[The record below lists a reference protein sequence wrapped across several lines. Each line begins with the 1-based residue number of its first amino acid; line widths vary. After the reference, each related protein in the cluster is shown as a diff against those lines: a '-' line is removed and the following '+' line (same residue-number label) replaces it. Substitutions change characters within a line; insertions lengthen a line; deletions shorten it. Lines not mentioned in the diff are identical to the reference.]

1 MNDIILRKVA
11 LRFNGVYLN
20 IKHEDVDMNAEA
32 TKPATLLLKL
42 LYRRGYSVTEELLH
56 ALYVQSDKLL
66 KDVTLSMDA
75 VLGLRLNWVSL
86 VRRLAFIEVNYDV
99 QEGQYD
105 KMKKLRLMTDDDMK
119 HLLESLLTSTTPLDA
134 TQRDVLSLLLG
145 VYGLPSNV
153 NIKMRET
160 VMLAVKGLLENGKGE
175 EASVLLATP
184 TDVLRYLWYEKTGQL
199 KIIEPKALIGNAK
212 KNYYDMW
219 DFYSQEP
226 NKAAKE
232 IKKNLKLKY
241 DRKTCRCVAQW
252 LNNLPMSAEQAA
264 ENMNPKR
271 GMWVRMIRALRL
283 GEYSRKKGME
293 RLAKLMDVFYNHDYI
308 TWQSELEFAMNRYKI
323 NMALGLLQQ
332 RPGLFA
338 RCLFATMLRFR
349 AEWTL
354 AFFDEVS
361 DKVPARLLL
370 SLVNNAEFYF
380 DPKQK
385 RIARPITGGV
395 ISIKPNPFLDFYGY
409 KERKAMEK
417 GVMDVCLAS
426 MERRFRAVK
435 TESKTIYIDPALY
448 KIPVSVGDRSETVQD
463 IAYALPG
470 TRIPVKGDKIRVFM
484 EWGKGLK
491 AQHLDMDLSCRISGP
506 EPHTVGYFNLSCF
519 GAKHSGDIRS
529 IPNMLGVAEYIDL
542 DLKKLDQIRA
552 EYVTFTCNSYTGG
565 CLSPN
570 LVVGWM
576 NAKEKMQVSERNGV
590 SYNLACVQHAI
601 RIGENNLSKGLVF
614 GVLDVPKR
622 EIIWMEMPFPEQTIF
637 GYAPSEVKALI
648 RRLEEKLTIGKLLE
662 IKAKAQLLD
671 IVQNAGDADESYT
684 YDWALNPADVSKLLD
699 I

>member
-11 LRFNGVYLN
+11 LRFNGVYIN
-20 IKHEDVDMNAEA
+20 IKHEDVDMTAMA
-32 TKPATLLLKL
+32 TKPAKFLLKL
-42 LYRRGYSVTEELLH
+42 LYKRGYGVTEELLH
-56 ALYVQSDKLL
+56 ALYAQSDELL
-66 KDVTLSMDA
+66 KDITLSMDA
-75 VLGLRLNWVSL
+75 VLGLRLNWVYL
-86 VRRLAFIEVNYDV
+86 VRRLDFIEVNYDV
-99 QEGQYD
+99 QDGLDD

-134 TQRDVLSLLLG
+134 TQRDVLSQLLG
-145 VYGLPSNV
+145 VYGLPSDV

-175 EASVLLATP
+175 EASVLFATP
-184 TDVLRYLWYEKTGQL
+184 TDVLRYLWYEKTGHL
-199 KIIEPKALIGNAK
+199 KIIEPKTLIGNTK

-232 IKKNLKLKY
+232 MKKNLKLKY
-241 DRKTCRCVAQW
+241 DRKTCRCVAHW
-252 LNNLPMSAEQAA
+252 LNSLPMSAEQAA

-308 TWQSELEFAMNRYKI
+308 TWQSELDRAANRYDT
-323 NMALGLLQQ
+323 NVALGMLQQ

-338 RCLFATMLRFR
+338 RCLFSSMLRYG

-361 DKVPARLLL
+361 DKVPVRMLLF
-370 SLVNNAEFYF
+370 LVNNAGFYF
-380 DPKQK
+380 DPTQL

-395 ISIKPNPFLDFYGY
+395 ISIKPNMLLGLYSEE
-409 KERKAMEK
+409 ERKAMEK

-448 KIPVSVGDRSETVQD
+448 KISVSVGDRSETVQD

-470 TRIPVKGDKIRVFM
+470 TRFPVKGDKIRVFM

-491 AQHLDMDLSCRISGP
+491 AQHLDMDLSCHISGP
-506 EPHTVGYFNLSCF
+506 EPHTVAYFNLKCF
-519 GAKHSGDIRS
+519 GAEHSGDIRS
-529 IPNMLGVAEYIDL
+529 IPDMVGAAEYIDL

-552 EYVTFTCNSYTGG
+552 EYVTFTCNAYTRG

-576 NAKEKMQVSERNGV
+576 NAKEKMKVSERNGV
-590 SYNLACVQHAI
+590 SYSISCVQHAI

-637 GYAPSEVKALI
+637 GYDPSKVKALI

-684 YDWALNPADVSKLLD
+684 NDWALNPADVSRLLD

>member
-66 KDVTLSMDA
+66 KDITLSMDA
-75 VLGLRLNWVSL
+75 VLGLRLNWVYL
-86 VRRLAFIEVNYDV
+86 VRRLDFIEVNYDV
-99 QEGQYD
+99 QDGLDD

-134 TQRDVLSLLLG
+134 TQRDVLSQLLG
-145 VYGLPSNV
+145 VYGLPSDV

-175 EASVLLATP
+175 EASVLFATP
-184 TDVLRYLWYEKTGQL
+184 TDVLRYLWYEKTGHL
-199 KIIEPKALIGNAK
+199 KIIEPKTLIGNTK

-232 IKKNLKLKY
+232 MKKNLKLKY
-241 DRKTCRCVAQW
+241 DRKTCRCVAHW
-252 LNNLPMSAEQAA
+252 LNSLPMSAEQAA

-308 TWQSELEFAMNRYKI
+308 TWQSELDRAANRYDT
-323 NMALGLLQQ
+323 NVALGMLQQ

-338 RCLFATMLRFR
+338 RCLFSSMLRYG

-361 DKVPARLLL
+361 DKVPVRMLLF
-370 SLVNNAEFYF
+370 LVNNAGFYF
-380 DPKQK
+380 DPTQL

-395 ISIKPNPFLDFYGY
+395 ISIKPNMLLGLYSEE
-409 KERKAMEK
+409 ERKAMEK

-448 KIPVSVGDRSETVQD
+448 KISVSVGDRSENVQD

-470 TRIPVKGDKIRVFM
+470 TRFPVKGDKIRVFM

-491 AQHLDMDLSCRISGP
+491 AQHLDMDLSCHISGP
-506 EPHTVGYFNLSCF
+506 EPHTVAYFNLKCF
-519 GAKHSGDIRS
+519 GAEHSGDIRS

-552 EYVTFTCNSYTGG
+552 EYVTFTCNAYTGG

-576 NAKEKMQVSERNGV
+576 NAKEKMNVSERNGV

-648 RRLEEKLTIGKLLE
+648 RRLEEKFTVGKLLE

-684 YDWALNPADVSKLLD
+684 NDWALNPADVSQLLN

>member
-1 MNDIILRKVA
+1 
-11 LRFNGVYLN
+11 
-20 IKHEDVDMNAEA
+20 
-32 TKPATLLLKL
+32 
-42 LYRRGYSVTEELLH
+42 
-56 ALYVQSDKLL
+56 
-66 KDVTLSMDA
+66 
-75 VLGLRLNWVSL
+75 
-86 VRRLAFIEVNYDV
+86 
-99 QEGQYD
+99 
-105 KMKKLRLMTDDDMK
+105 MK
-119 HLLESLLTSTTPLDA
+119 
-134 TQRDVLSLLLG
+134 
-145 VYGLPSNV
+145 
-153 NIKMRET
+153 
-160 VMLAVKGLLENGKGE
+160 
-175 EASVLLATP
+175 
-184 TDVLRYLWYEKTGQL
+184 EK
-199 KIIEPKALIGNAK
+199 
-212 KNYYDMW
+212 
-219 DFYSQEP
+219 
-226 NKAAKE
+226 
-232 IKKNLKLKY
+232 LKLKY
-241 DRKTCRCVAQW
+241 DRKTCRCVAHW
-252 LNNLPMSAEQAA
+252 LNSLPMSAEQAA

-308 TWQSELEFAMNRYKI
+308 TWQSELDRAANRYDT
-323 NMALGLLQQ
+323 NVALGMLQQ

-338 RCLFATMLRFR
+338 RCLFSSMLRYG

-361 DKVPARLLL
+361 DNVPVRMLLF
-370 SLVNNAEFYF
+370 LVNNAGFYF
-380 DPKQK
+380 DPTQL

-395 ISIKPNPFLDFYGY
+395 ISIKPNMLLGLYSEE
-409 KERKAMEK
+409 ERKAMEK

-435 TESKTIYIDPALY
+435 TESKTMYIDPALY
-448 KIPVSVGDRSETVQD
+448 KISVSVGDRSETVQD

-470 TRIPVKGDKIRVFM
+470 TRFPVKGDKIRVFM

-506 EPHTVGYFNLSCF
+506 EPHTVAYFNLKCF
-519 GAKHSGDIRS
+519 GAEHSGDIRS
-529 IPNMLGVAEYIDL
+529 IPDMVGAAEYIDL

-552 EYVTFTCNSYTGG
+552 EYVTFTCNAYTGG

-576 NAKEKMQVSERNGV
+576 NAKEKMKVSERNGV
-590 SYNLACVQHAI
+590 SYSISCVQHAI
-601 RIGENNLSKGLVF
+601 RIAENNLSKGLVF

-684 YDWALNPADVSKLLD
+684 NDWALNPADVSKLLD

>member
-11 LRFNGVYLN
+11 LRFNGVYIN
-20 IKHEDVDMNAEA
+20 IKHEEVDMTAEV
-32 TKPATLLLKL
+32 TKPAKFLLKL
-42 LYRRGYSVTEELLH
+42 LYKRGYTVTEELQH
-56 ALYVQSDKLL
+56 ALYAQSDELL
-66 KDVTLSMDA
+66 KDITDSMDA
-75 VLGLRLNWVSL
+75 VLGLRLNWVYL
-86 VRRLAFIEVNYDV
+86 VRRLDFIEVNFNV
-99 QEGQYD
+99 PEGQDD

-119 HLLESLLTSTTPLDA
+119 HLLESLLSSAIPLDA
-134 TQRDVLSLLLG
+134 TQRDVLSQLLG
-145 VYGLPSNV
+145 VYGLPSDV
-153 NIKMRET
+153 KIKMRET

-175 EASVLLATP
+175 EASVLFATP
-184 TDVLRYLWYEKTGQL
+184 TDVLRYLWYEKTGLL
-199 KIIEPKALIGNAK
+199 KIIEPKTLIGHAK
-212 KNYYDMW
+212 RIYYNMW
-219 DFYSQEP
+219 DFDSQET
-226 NKAAKE
+226 NKAAMKKKKE
-232 IKKNLKLKY
+232 LKLKY
-241 DRKTCRCVAQW
+241 DRKTCRCVAHW
-252 LNNLPMSAEQAA
+252 LNCLPMSAEQAA

-308 TWQSELEFAMNRYKI
+308 TWQSELDRAVNRYDT
-323 NMALGLLQQ
+323 NVALGMLQQ

-338 RCLFATMLRFR
+338 RCLFSSMLRYG

-361 DKVPARLLL
+361 DKVPVRMLLF
-370 SLVNNAEFYF
+370 LVNNAGFYF
-380 DPKQK
+380 DPTQL

-395 ISIKPNPFLDFYGY
+395 ISIKPNMLLGLYSEE
-409 KERKAMEK
+409 ERKAMEK

-426 MERRFRAVK
+426 MERRYRAVK

-448 KIPVSVGDRSETVQD
+448 EIAVSVGDRSETIQD

-470 TRIPVKGDKIRVFM
+470 TRFPVKGDKIRVFM

-491 AQHLDMDLSCRISGP
+491 AQHLDMDLSCHISGP
-506 EPHTVGYFNLSCF
+506 EPHTVAYFNLSCF
-519 GAKHSGDIRS
+519 GAEHSGDIRS
-529 IPNMLGVAEYIDL
+529 IPDMVGAAEYIDL

-552 EYVTFTCNSYTGG
+552 EYVTFTCNAYTRGS
-565 CLSPN
+565 LSPN

-576 NAKEKMQVSERNGV
+576 NAKEKMKVSERNGV

-637 GYAPSEVKALI
+637 GYSPSDVKALI

>member
-11 LRFNGVYLN
+11 LRFNGVYIN
-20 IKHEDVDMNAEA
+20 IKHEDVDMTAMA
-32 TKPATLLLKL
+32 TKPAKFLLKL
-42 LYRRGYSVTEELLH
+42 LYKRGYGVTEELLH
-56 ALYVQSDKLL
+56 ALYAQSDELL
-66 KDVTLSMDA
+66 KDITLSMDA
-75 VLGLRLNWVSL
+75 VLGLRLNWVYL
-86 VRRLAFIEVNYDV
+86 VRRLDFIEVNYDV
-99 QEGQYD
+99 QDGLDD

-134 TQRDVLSLLLG
+134 TQRDVLSQLLG
-145 VYGLPSNV
+145 VYGLPSDV

-175 EASVLLATP
+175 EASVLFATP
-184 TDVLRYLWYEKTGQL
+184 TDVLRYLWYEKTGHL
-199 KIIEPKALIGNAK
+199 KIIEPKTLIGNAK

-219 DFYSQEP
+219 NFYSQEP

-232 IKKNLKLKY
+232 MKEKLKLKY
-241 DRKTCRCVAQW
+241 DRKTCRCVAHW
-252 LNNLPMSAEQAA
+252 LNSLPMSAEQAA

-308 TWQSELEFAMNRYKI
+308 TWQSELDRAANRYDT
-323 NMALGLLQQ
+323 NVALGMLQQ

-338 RCLFATMLRFR
+338 RCLFSSMLRYG

-361 DKVPARLLL
+361 DNVPVRMLLF
-370 SLVNNAEFYF
+370 LVNNVGFYF
-380 DPKQK
+380 DPTQL

-395 ISIKPNPFLDFYGY
+395 ISIKPNMLLGLYSEE
-409 KERKAMEK
+409 ERKAMEK

-435 TESKTIYIDPALY
+435 TESKTMYIDPALY
-448 KIPVSVGDRSETVQD
+448 KISVSVGDRSETVQD

-470 TRIPVKGDKIRVFM
+470 TRFPVKGDKIRVFM

-506 EPHTVGYFNLSCF
+506 EPHTVAYFNLKCF
-519 GAKHSGDIRS
+519 GAEHSGDIRS
-529 IPNMLGVAEYIDL
+529 IPDMVGAAEYIDL

-552 EYVTFTCNSYTGG
+552 EYVTFTCNAYTGG

-576 NAKEKMQVSERNGV
+576 NAKEKMKVSERNGV
-590 SYNLACVQHAI
+590 SYSISCVQHAI
-601 RIGENNLSKGLVF
+601 RIAENNLSKGLVF

-684 YDWALNPADVSKLLD
+684 NDWALNPADVSKLLD

>member
-1 MNDIILRKVA
+1 MMNDVTLRKVA
-11 LRFNGVYLN
+11 LLFNGVYIN
-20 IKHEDVDMNAEA
+20 VKHEDVDMTAEA
-32 TKPATLLLKL
+32 TKSVMFLLKL
-42 LYRRGYSVTEELLH
+42 LYKRGYSVTEELLH
-56 ALYVQSDKLL
+56 ALYVQSDELL
-66 KDVTLSMDA
+66 KDITDSMDA
-75 VLGLRLNWVSL
+75 VLGLRLNWVYL
-86 VRRLAFIEVNYDV
+86 VSGLADSHIFYTVP
-99 QEGQYD
+99 EGQDD

-145 VYGLPSNV
+145 VYGLPSDV
-153 NIKMRET
+153 KIKMRET

-175 EASVLLATP
+175 EASVLFATP

-212 KNYYDMW
+212 RIYFNMLEYTPDVKN
-219 DFYSQEP
+219 
-226 NKAAKE
+226 AAKE
-232 IKKNLKLKY
+232 MKKKLKLKY
-241 DRKTCRCVAQW
+241 DRKTCRCVAHW
-252 LNNLPMSAEQAA
+252 LTGLPMSAEQAA

-283 GEYSRKKGME
+283 SEYSRKKGME

-308 TWQSELEFAMNRYKI
+308 TWQSKLERAINRYDT
-323 NMALGLLQQ
+323 NEVLGMLQL

-338 RCLFATMLRFR
+338 RCLFTTMLRFG

-361 DKVPARLLL
+361 DKVPARMLL

-380 DPKQK
+380 DPTQL
-385 RIARPITGGV
+385 RFARPITGGV
-395 ISIKPNPFLDFYGY
+395 VSIKPNLLLGLYSEE
-409 KERKAMEK
+409 ERKAMQK

-426 MERRFRAVK
+426 MERRYKAVK
-435 TESKTIYIDPALY
+435 TESKTIYIAPALY
-448 KIPVSVGDRSETVQD
+448 KIPVSVGDRSETIKD

-470 TRIPVKGDKIRVFM
+470 TRIPVKGDKIRLFM

-519 GAKHSGDIRS
+519 GAEHSGDIRS
-529 IPNMLGVAEYIDL
+529 IPNMVGTAEYIDL

-552 EYVTFTCNSYTGG
+552 EYVTFTCNAYMGG

-576 NAKEKMQVSERNGV
+576 NAKEKTKVSERNGV
-590 SYNLACVQHAI
+590 SYSISCVQHAI

-622 EIIWMEMPFPEQTIF
+622 DIIWLEMPFQEQTIF
-637 GYAPSEVKALI
+637 DYDPSDVKALI

-684 YDWALNPADVSKLLD
+684 YDWALNPTDVSKLLD